1 MNATQAAGPSPVP
14 PHMPHPERPGGGPA
28 PTRRPSLAAQTVG
41 NQGLRL
47 LAVAIDLLTM
57 AVILALPSAG
67 IGLFRGLANIS
78 SQAPFGLVLVVALA
92 MSFLYSPLM
101 TALFGGTVG
110 KLTCGLRV
118 VRLTDGRRL
127 SYGQAL
133 GRHLAHGVVGVVP
146 VLGQIDA
153 LFCLWDRPFRQCLH
167 DKIVG
172 SVVIRSRMRPPQAAP
187 PLIPVA

>member
-1 MNATQAAGPSPVP
+1 MNATQAAGPSSVPP
-14 PHMPHPERPGGGPA
+14 PHMPPPEHPGAGPA
-28 PTRRPSLAAQTVG
+28 PTRRPSLAARTVG

-47 LAVAIDLLTM
+47 LAVAIDMLTM

-67 IGLFRGLANIS
+67 IAIFRGLVNIS

-101 TALFGGTVG
+101 TSLFGGTVG
-110 KLTCGLRV
+110 KLTCGVRV

-133 GRHLAHGVVGVVP
+133 GRHLAHSVMGMVP
-146 VLGQIDA
+146 VLGHVDA

-167 DKIVG
+167 DKTVG
-172 SVVIRSRMRPPQAAP
+172 SVVIRSRIRPPQAP
-187 PLIPVA
+187 RL